1 MTTFIDANV
10 PMYLLGAEH
19 PNKSRVRVLLDE
31 LTIADERFATNTEVY
46 QELLHRYTRLA
57 RPYLVDAGFTL
68 LDELADELC
77 VVDRSVLNRARQL
90 VREGAGARDAVHAAT
105 MQANGIDRILSF
117 DRGFDR
123 LPGLQRIH

>member
-1 MTTFIDANV
+1 MTIFIDANV

-31 LTIADERFATNTEVY
+31 LAIADERFATNTEVY
-46 QELLHRYTRLA
+46 QEVLHRYTRLA
-57 RPYLVDAGFTL
+57 RPDLVDAGFTL

-77 VVDRSVLNRARQL
+77 AVDRPVLNRARQL